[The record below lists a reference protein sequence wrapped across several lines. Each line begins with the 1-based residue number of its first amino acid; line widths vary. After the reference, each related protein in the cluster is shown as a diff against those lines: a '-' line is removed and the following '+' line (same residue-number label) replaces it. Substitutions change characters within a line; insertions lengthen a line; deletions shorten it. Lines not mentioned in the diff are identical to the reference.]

1 MHLIILVIAVYKFG
15 IVYALFLQVTLLVEI
30 SMDKKDWLDAVAVVG
45 WVSVWSALVYLIPTA
60 GL

>member
-1 MHLIILVIAVYKFG
+1 LHLTLLVLAVYKFG

>member
-1 MHLIILVIAVYKFG
+1 MHLTLLVLAVYKFG

>member
-1 MHLIILVIAVYKFG
+1 LHLTLLVLAVYKFG
-15 IVYALFLQVTLLVEI
+15 TVYALFLQVTLLVEI